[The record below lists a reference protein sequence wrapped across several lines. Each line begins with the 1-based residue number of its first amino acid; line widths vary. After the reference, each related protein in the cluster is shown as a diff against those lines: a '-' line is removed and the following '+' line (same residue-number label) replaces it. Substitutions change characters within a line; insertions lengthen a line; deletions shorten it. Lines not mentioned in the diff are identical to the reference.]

1 MIVLFEILLTPI
13 HGHSGHGH
21 GGHGHGGHG
30 HGGHPQGQYAQLGA
44 SLLGGLGCLVK
55 APPSR

>member
-1 MIVLFEILLTPI
+1 MIVLFKILLTPI
-13 HGHSGHGH
+13 HGHS
-21 GGHGHGGHG
+21 GHGHGGHG

>member
-1 MIVLFEILLTPI
+1 MIVLFKILLTPI
-13 HGHSGHGH
+13 HGHS
-21 GGHGHGGHG
+21 GHGHGGHG

-44 SLLGGLGCLVK
+44 SLLGGLGCLAK